1 MVVSQMGFLE
11 DMYQMKLDAQLHDRK
26 RQLDA
31 ISNLFNQLTSGV
43 NELYEQLEEA
53 KSDEVEFYSDYHVY
67 EAFNELHTRY
77 DRFWDEA
84 NAAREQ
90 NQRNTNWDLFAE
102 TIQNRLH
109 PLALEYVEPAG
120 KLAGNL
126 PNVVAMCMFWPVV
139 NAETEKAKKH
149 LEFDYSEFD
158 EIDFDP
164 NVLLELQEQ
173 MFQAYDAMSALGDN
187 LIEEWE
193 PFGDYEDNGW
203 REEFEEHLQTFNN
216 AIVQIEKYANHARS
230 LFRSLWE
237 IKKQVELSQGAAK
250 QIPADDAITRIEK
263 LAALLEKGL
272 ITKAEFDE
280 KKAKLME
287 EI

>member
-1 MVVSQMGFLE
+1 MGFLE
-11 DMYQMKLDAQLHDRK
+11 DMYQMKLDAQLLDHK
-26 RQLDA
+26 RQLEA
-31 ISNLFNQLTSGV
+31 ISNLFNELTSGV
-43 NELYEQLEEA
+43 NELYEKLQEVDTEEIQ
-53 KSDEVEFYSDYHVY
+53 FYSDYHVY
-67 EAFNELHTRY
+67 EAFDELNMRY

-84 NAAREQ
+84 NAARELNKQ
-90 NQRNTNWDLFAE
+90 NNDWSQFSE
-102 TIQNRLH
+102 TIHNRLH
-109 PLALEYVEPAG
+109 PLALEYIEPAG
-120 KLAGNL
+120 KLARNI
-126 PNVVAMCMFWPVV
+126 PNVVAMCMYWPVV

-149 LEFDYSEFD
+149 LEFDYSEFN

-164 NVLLELQEQ
+164 NVLLELQDQ
-173 MFQAYDAMSALGDN
+173 MLDAYNAMSALGDN

-203 REEFEEHLQTFNN
+203 REEFDEHLQIFNN
-216 AIVQIEKYANHARS
+216 SIVQIEKLSNQARS

-250 QIPADDAITRIEK
+250 QISADDAITRIEK

-280 KKAKLME
+280 KKAKLMD

>member
-1 MVVSQMGFLE
+1 MGFLE

-26 RQLDA
+26 MRLNA
-31 ISNLFNQLTSGV
+31 ISNQFNQLTEGV
-43 NELYEQLEEA
+43 NELFEKLQEA
-53 KSDEVEFYSDYHVY
+53 KRDEIEFYSDFHVY
-67 EAFNELHTRY
+67 EAFDELNERY

-84 NAAREQ
+84 NAARDL
-90 NQRNTNWDLFAE
+90 NQRTTNWDQFGE
-102 TIQNRLH
+102 TIQNRIY
-109 PLALEYVEPAG
+109 PLALEYIEPAG

-126 PNVVAMCMFWPVV
+126 PNVIAMCMYWPVV

-149 LEFDYSEFD
+149 LDFDYEEFS

-164 NVLLELQEQ
+164 NVLLELQDQ
-173 MFQAYDAMSALGDN
+173 MLDAYNAMSALGDN

-203 REEFEEHLQTFNN
+203 REEFDEHLQIFNDS
-216 AIVQIEKYANHARS
+216 IVQIEKYSNQARS

-250 QIPADDAITRIEK
+250 QTSADDAITRIEK
-263 LAALLEKGL
+263 LAGLLEKGL
-272 ITKAEFDE
+272 ITQAEFDE
-280 KKAKLME
+280 KKAKLLE

>member
-1 MVVSQMGFLE
+1 MGFLE

-26 RQLDA
+26 LQINA
-31 ISNLFNQLTSGV
+31 ITNLFNQLTEGV
-43 NELYEQLEEA
+43 NELFEKMEEA
-53 KSDEVEFYSDYHVY
+53 NNDEIQFYSDYHVY
-67 EAFNELHTRY
+67 EAFNELNERY

-84 NAAREQ
+84 NAAREL
-90 NQRNTNWDLFAE
+90 NQRNTNWDQFGQ

-139 NAETEKAKKH
+139 NEEAEKAKKH
-149 LEFDYSEFD
+149 LEFDYSEFS

-164 NVLLELQEQ
+164 NILYQLQDQ
-173 MFQAYDAMSALGDN
+173 MLDAYNAMSALGDN

-203 REEFEEHLQTFNN
+203 REEFDEQLQIFNDS
-216 AIVQIEKYANHARS
+216 IVQIEKYSNHARS

-237 IKKQVELSQGAAK
+237 IKKQVELSLGAAK
-250 QIPADDAITRIEK
+250 QTSADDAIARIEK
-263 LAALLEKGL
+263 LAGLLEKGL
-272 ITKAEFDE
+272 ITQAEFDE
-280 KKAKLME
+280 KKAKLLD

>member
-1 MVVSQMGFLE
+1 MGFLDE
-11 DMYQMKLDAQLHDRK
+11 LYQMRLDAQLLDHK
-26 RQLDA
+26 RQLEA
-31 ISNLFNQLTSGV
+31 ISNFFNQLTSGV
-43 NELYEQLEEA
+43 NELFEKLEEA
-53 KSDEVEFYSDYHVY
+53 DNDEISFYSEFHVY
-67 EAFNELHTRY
+67 EAFDELNTRY
-77 DRFWDEA
+77 ERFWDEA
-84 NAAREQ
+84 NAAREL
-90 NQRNTNWDLFAE
+90 NKQRNDWSQFAE

-109 PLALEYVEPAG
+109 PLALEYIEPAG

-126 PNVVAMCMFWPVV
+126 PNVIAMCMYWPVV
-139 NAETEKAKKH
+139 NEEVEKAKKH

-164 NVLLELQEQ
+164 DVLHELRDQ
-173 MFQAYDAMSALGDN
+173 MIESYEAMNALADN

-203 REEFEEHLQTFNN
+203 REEFDEQLNSFRVS
-216 AIVQIEKYANHARS
+216 ISQIEKYSNHARS

-237 IKKQVELSQGAAK
+237 IKKQVELSQGASK
-250 QIPADDAITRIEK
+250 QIQADDAITRIEK

-272 ITKAEFDE
+272 ITKEEFDE

>member
-1 MVVSQMGFLE
+1 MGFLE

-26 RQLDA
+26 LQINA
-31 ISNLFNQLTSGV
+31 ITNLFNQLTEGV
-43 NELYEQLEEA
+43 NELFEKMEEA
-53 KSDEVEFYSDYHVY
+53 NNDEIQFYSDYHVY
-67 EAFNELHTRY
+67 EAFNELKERY

-84 NAAREQ
+84 NAAREL
-90 NQRNTNWDLFAE
+90 NQRNTNWDQFGQ

-120 KLAGNL
+120 KLASNL

-139 NAETEKAKKH
+139 NEEAEKAKKH
-149 LEFDYSEFD
+149 LEFDYSEFS

-164 NVLLELQEQ
+164 NILYQLQDQ
-173 MFQAYDAMSALGDN
+173 MLDAYNAMSALGDN

-203 REEFEEHLQTFNN
+203 REEFDEQLQIFNDS
-216 AIVQIEKYANHARS
+216 IVQIEKYSNHARS

-263 LAALLEKGL
+263 LAGLLEKGL
-272 ITKAEFDE
+272 ITQAEFDE
-280 KKAKLME
+280 KKAKLLE

>member
-1 MVVSQMGFLE
+1 MGFLE

-26 RQLDA
+26 MRLNA
-31 ISNLFNQLTSGV
+31 ISDQFNQLTSGV
-43 NELYEQLEEA
+43 NELYEKLEQANSE
-53 KSDEVEFYSDYHVY
+53 EVEFYSDFKVY
-67 EAFNELHTRY
+67 EAFDELNARY
-77 DRFWDEA
+77 NRFWDEA
-84 NAAREQ
+84 NAARDL
-90 NQRNTNWDLFAE
+90 NQRNTNWDLFGE
-102 TIQNRLH
+102 TVQNRLY

-120 KLAGNL
+120 KLAGNI
-126 PNVVAMCMFWPVV
+126 PNVIAMCMYWPVV

-149 LEFDYSEFD
+149 LDFDYSEFD

-173 MFQAYDAMSALGDN
+173 MFDAYNAMSALGDN

-193 PFGDYEDNGW
+193 PFGEYEDNGW
-203 REEFEEHLQTFNN
+203 REEFDEHLQIFNDS
-216 AIVQIEKYANHARS
+216 IVQIEKLSNQARS

-250 QIPADDAITRIEK
+250 QVPADDAITRIEK
-263 LAALLEKGL
+263 LAGLLEKGL
-272 ITKAEFDE
+272 ITKAEFEE
-280 KKAKLME
+280 KKAKLMD